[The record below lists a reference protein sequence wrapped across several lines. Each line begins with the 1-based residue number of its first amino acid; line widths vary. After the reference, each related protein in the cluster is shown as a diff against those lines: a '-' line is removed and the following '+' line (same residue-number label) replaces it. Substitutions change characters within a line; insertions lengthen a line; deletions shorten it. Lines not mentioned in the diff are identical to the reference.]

1 MIGASMLL
9 PDVKTQNGPRP
20 ARRLV
25 VNADDFGRSH
35 SINQAVIRAHREG
48 ILTSAS
54 LMVNEPRAG
63 EAAAL
68 ARENPGLGVGLHLA
82 LVCGAAAL
90 PAERIPQLADARG
103 QFSRHPAAAGWRYF
117 ALPKCRAQLRLEI
130 AAQFEKFRATGL
142 PLDHVNGHL
151 HLHLHPVVF
160 GILMENAQRWGITA
174 LRLTDDWFGLNAR
187 LAPGRWL
194 YRLSHAAI
202 YRVLSARAR
211 PALARQGIRHTRVVF
226 GLLQNARVDAEY
238 VARLLPLLP
247 PGDSELYSHPS
258 LDQFRNEFDALVD
271 PTIKTLAAQLGIQLI
286 RCQDL

>member
-1 MIGASMLL
+1 MKS
-9 PDVKTQNGPRP
+9 PDLATQDRPRP
-20 ARRLV
+20 RRRLV
-25 VNADDFGRSH
+25 VNADDFGRSQ
-35 SINQAVIRAHREG
+35 SINLAVIRAHREG
-48 ILTSAS
+48 ILTTAS
-54 LMVNEPRAG
+54 LMVNEPCAG
-63 EAAAL
+63 EAVAL

-90 PAERIPQLADARG
+90 PAETIPQLADARG
-103 QFSRHPAAAGWRYF
+103 QFSNNPVATGWRYF
-117 ALPKCRAQLRLEI
+117 ARAQCRAQLRLEI

-187 LAPGRWL
+187 IASGRWL
-194 YRLSHAAI
+194 YRLSHTAI
-202 YRVLSARAR
+202 HRVLSARAR
-211 PALARQGIRHTRVVF
+211 PALARKGIRHTRVVF
-226 GLLQNARVDAEY
+226 GLLQNARVDADY
-238 VARLLPLLP
+238 VAKLLPLLP

-258 LDQFRNEFDALVD
+258 LDQFRNEFEALIH
-271 PTIKTLAAQLGIQLI
+271 PGIKTLAAQLGIQLI